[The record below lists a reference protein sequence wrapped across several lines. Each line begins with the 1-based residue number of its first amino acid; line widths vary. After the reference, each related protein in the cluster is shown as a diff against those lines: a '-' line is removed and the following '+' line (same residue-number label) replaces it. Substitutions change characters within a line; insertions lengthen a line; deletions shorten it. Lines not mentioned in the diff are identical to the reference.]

1 MNILNDFKK
10 MVEDGTLSD
19 SLETL
24 GKLASVINPT
34 IGGGLMLAS
43 NITQQLNSVSDDTL
57 QNEVVGLTGC
67 ATRLQK
73 MVDSKQVD
81 YDQLELIVNNLNS
94 IATYTQKSAK
104 LIS

>member
-1 MNILNDFKK
+1 MFSDFIK
-10 MVEDGTLSD
+10 MLHDGTLAS
-19 SLETL
+19 SLKSL
-24 GKLASVINPT
+24 SGLVSVFNPT
-34 IGGGLMLAS
+34 LGGGLMMAS
-43 NITQQLNSVSDDTL
+43 QITDNFKEVDDSFL
-57 QNEVVGLTGC
+57 ENEVVGLTGC